1 MFIVLVCTLWACASA
16 PYATFDRIE
25 PCMALA
31 VELTKRLHE
40 VGGMKGVCR

>member
-16 PYATFDRIE
+16 PYATYDRIE

-31 VELTKRLHE
+31 SELTERLHE
-40 VGGMKGVCR
+40 VYGLKGVCR